1 MKKLLFNSIYPIAVI
16 LMVLL
21 AWYIACWWIDVE
33 LILPTPAQA
42 FIHMAAYLKDG
53 SFWIS
58 LGWTYLRCIESFLIA
73 FLIAMGLAI
82 LAYSQREAEKLITPF
97 MAFIRAIPTMAII
110 LILIIS
116 VAPEGTPIVVAGIVI
131 CPTLYQSF
139 LTSFKQIDQKLVEM
153 ATVYQVSKKNQIFK
167 FYIPTVLPGILENS
181 AAGFSLNIKLII
193 AAEAMAQTKNSI
205 GKLMQYAKISIE
217 IEKLFALT
225 IIAVLLSVISEAG
238 IKIFKRVVCQYDSIE
253 KHIKGL

>member
-21 AWYIACWWIDVE
+21 IWYFACWWIDVE
-33 LILPTPAQA
+33 IILPTPAQA
-42 FIHMAAYLKDG
+42 FIHIGAYLKDI
-53 SFWIS
+53 SFWVS

-73 FLIAMGLAI
+73 FLIALGLAV
-82 LAYSQREAEKLITPF
+82 LAYSKKEAEKFINPF

-116 VAPEGTPIVVAGIVI
+116 IAPEGTPIVVAGIVI

-139 LTSFKQIDQKLVEM
+139 LTSLKQIDQKLVEM
-153 ATVYQVSKKNQIFK
+153 ANIYHVSKKNQIFK

-181 AAGFSLNIKLII
+181 ATGFSLNIKLII
-193 AAEAMAQTKNSI
+193 AAEAMAQTRNSI

-225 IIAVLLSVISEAG
+225 ILAVILSVISEAL
-238 IKIFKRVVCQYDSIE
+238 IKLFKRVVCRYDSAQRNN
-253 KHIKGL
+253 

>member
-16 LMVLL
+16 LMVLVI
-21 AWYIACWWIDVE
+21 WYFACWWIDVE

-42 FIHMAAYLKDG
+42 FIHIGAYLKDI
-53 SFWIS
+53 SFWVS

-73 FLIAMGLAI
+73 YLIASGLAV
-82 LAYSQREAEKLITPF
+82 LAYSKKEAEKFINPF

-116 VAPEGTPIVVAGIVI
+116 IAPEGTPIVVAGIVI

-139 LTSFKQIDQKLVEM
+139 LTSLKQIDQKLVEM
-153 ATVYQVSKKNQIFK
+153 TNIYHVSKKNQIFK

-181 AAGFSLNIKLII
+181 ATGFSLNIKLII
-193 AAEAMAQTKNSI
+193 AAEAMAQTRNSI

-225 IIAVLLSVISEAG
+225 IIAVILSVISEAL
-238 IKIFKRVVCQYDSIE
+238 IKLFKRVVCRYDSAQRNN
-253 KHIKGL
+253 

>member
-16 LMVLL
+16 LMVLVI
-21 AWYIACWWIDVE
+21 WYFACWWIDVE

-42 FIHMAAYLKDG
+42 FIHIGAYLKDI
-53 SFWIS
+53 SFWVS

-73 FLIAMGLAI
+73 FLIALGLAV
-82 LAYSQREAEKLITPF
+82 LAYSKKEAEKFINPF

-116 VAPEGTPIVVAGIVI
+116 IAPEGTPIVVAGIVI

-139 LTSFKQIDQKLVEM
+139 LTSLKQIDQKLVEM
-153 ATVYQVSKKNQIFK
+153 TNIYHVSKKNQIFK

-181 AAGFSLNIKLII
+181 ATGFSLNIKLII
-193 AAEAMAQTKNSI
+193 AAEAMAQTRNSI

-225 IIAVLLSVISEAG
+225 IIAVILSVISEG
-238 IKIFKRVVCQYDSIE
+238 LIKLFKRVVCRYDSAQRNN
-253 KHIKGL
+253 

>member
-1 MKKLLFNSIYPIAVI
+1 
-16 LMVLL
+16 MVLL
-21 AWYIACWWIDVE
+21 IWYFACWWIDVE

-42 FIHMAAYLKDG
+42 FIHIGAYLKDI
-53 SFWIS
+53 SFWVS

-73 FLIAMGLAI
+73 FLIALGLAV
-82 LAYSQREAEKLITPF
+82 LAYSKKEAEKFINPF

-116 VAPEGTPIVVAGIVI
+116 IAPEGTPIVVAGIVI

-139 LTSFKQIDQKLVEM
+139 LTSLKQIDQKLVEM
-153 ATVYQVSKKNQIFK
+153 ANIYHVSKKNQIFK

-181 AAGFSLNIKLII
+181 ATGFSLNIKLII
-193 AAEAMAQTKNSI
+193 AAEAMAQTRNSI

-225 IIAVLLSVISEAG
+225 IIAVILSVISEAL
-238 IKIFKRVVCQYDSIE
+238 IKLFKRVVCRYDSAQRNN
-253 KHIKGL
+253 

>member
-1 MKKLLFNSIYPIAVI
+1 
-16 LMVLL
+16 MVLVI
-21 AWYIACWWIDVE
+21 WYFACWWIDVE

-42 FIHMAAYLKDG
+42 FIHIGAYLKDI
-53 SFWIS
+53 SFWVS

-73 FLIAMGLAI
+73 FLIALGLAV
-82 LAYSQREAEKLITPF
+82 LAYSKKEAEKFINPF

-116 VAPEGTPIVVAGIVI
+116 IAPEGTPIVVAGIVI

-139 LTSFKQIDQKLVEM
+139 LTSLKQIDQKLVEM
-153 ATVYQVSKKNQIFK
+153 TNIYHVSKKNQIFK
-167 FYIPTVLPGILENS
+167 FYIPMVLPGILENS
-181 AAGFSLNIKLII
+181 ATGFSLNIKLII
-193 AAEAMAQTKNSI
+193 AAEAMAQTRNSI

-225 IIAVLLSVISEAG
+225 IIAVILSVISEAL
-238 IKIFKRVVCQYDSIE
+238 IKLFKRVVCRYDSAQRNN
-253 KHIKGL
+253 

>member
-21 AWYIACWWIDVE
+21 IWYFACWWIDVE

-42 FIHMAAYLKDG
+42 FIHIGAYLKDI
-53 SFWIS
+53 SFWVS

-73 FLIAMGLAI
+73 FLIALGLAV
-82 LAYSQREAEKLITPF
+82 LAYSKKEAEKFINPF

-116 VAPEGTPIVVAGIVI
+116 IAPEGTPIVVAGIVI

-139 LTSFKQIDQKLVEM
+139 LTSLKQIDQKLVEM
-153 ATVYQVSKKNQIFK
+153 ANIYHVSKKNQIFK

-181 AAGFSLNIKLII
+181 ATGFSLNIKLII
-193 AAEAMAQTKNSI
+193 AAEAMAQTRNSI

-225 IIAVLLSVISEAG
+225 ILAVILSVISEAL
-238 IKIFKRVVCQYDSIE
+238 IKLFKRVVCRYDSAQRNN
-253 KHIKGL
+253 

>member
-16 LMVLL
+16 LMVLVI
-21 AWYIACWWIDVE
+21 WYFACWWIDVE

-42 FIHMAAYLKDG
+42 FIHIGAYLKDI
-53 SFWIS
+53 SFWVS

-73 FLIAMGLAI
+73 VLIALGLAV
-82 LAYSQREAEKLITPF
+82 LAYSKKEAEKFINPF

-116 VAPEGTPIVVAGIVI
+116 IAPEGTPIVVAGIVI

-139 LTSFKQIDQKLVEM
+139 LTSLKQIDQKLVEM
-153 ATVYQVSKKNQIFK
+153 TNIYHVSKKNQIFK

-181 AAGFSLNIKLII
+181 ATGFSLNIKLII
-193 AAEAMAQTKNSI
+193 AAEAMAQTRNSI

-225 IIAVLLSVISEAG
+225 IIAVILSVISEAL
-238 IKIFKRVVCQYDSIE
+238 IKLFKRVVCRYDSAQRNN
-253 KHIKGL
+253 

>member
-16 LMVLL
+16 LMVLVI
-21 AWYIACWWIDVE
+21 WYFACWWIDVE

-42 FIHMAAYLKDG
+42 FIHIGAYLKDI
-53 SFWIS
+53 SFWVS

-73 FLIAMGLAI
+73 FLIALGLAV
-82 LAYSQREAEKLITPF
+82 LAYSKKEAEKFINPF

-116 VAPEGTPIVVAGIVI
+116 IAPEGTPIVVAGIVI

-139 LTSFKQIDQKLVEM
+139 LTSLKQIDQKLVEM
-153 ATVYQVSKKNQIFK
+153 TNIYHVSKKNQIFK

-181 AAGFSLNIKLII
+181 ATGFSLNIKLII
-193 AAEAMAQTKNSI
+193 AAEAMAQTRNSI
-205 GKLMQYAKISIE
+205 G
-217 IEKLFALT
+217 
-225 IIAVLLSVISEAG
+225 
-238 IKIFKRVVCQYDSIE
+238 
-253 KHIKGL
+253 

>member
-1 MKKLLFNSIYPIAVI
+1 
-16 LMVLL
+16 MVLVI
-21 AWYIACWWIDVE
+21 WYFACWWIDVE

-42 FIHMAAYLKDG
+42 FIHIGAYLKDI
-53 SFWIS
+53 SFWVS

-73 FLIAMGLAI
+73 FLIALGLAV
-82 LAYSQREAEKLITPF
+82 LAYSKKEAEKFINPF

-116 VAPEGTPIVVAGIVI
+116 IAPEGTPIVVAGIVI

-139 LTSFKQIDQKLVEM
+139 LTSLKQIDQKLVEM
-153 ATVYQVSKKNQIFK
+153 TNIYHVSKKNQIFK

-181 AAGFSLNIKLII
+181 ATGFSLNIKLII
-193 AAEAMAQTKNSI
+193 AAEAMAQTRNSI

-225 IIAVLLSVISEAG
+225 IIAVILSVISEAL
-238 IKIFKRVVCQYDSIE
+238 IKLFKRVVCRYDSAQRNN
-253 KHIKGL
+253 

>member
-16 LMVLL
+16 LMVLVI
-21 AWYIACWWIDVE
+21 WYFACWWIDVE

-42 FIHMAAYLKDG
+42 FIHIGAYLKDI
-53 SFWIS
+53 SFWVS

-73 FLIAMGLAI
+73 FLIALGLAV
-82 LAYSQREAEKLITPF
+82 LAYSKKEAEKFINPF

-116 VAPEGTPIVVAGIVI
+116 IAPEGTPIVVAGVVI

-139 LTSFKQIDQKLVEM
+139 LTSLKQIDQKLVEM
-153 ATVYQVSKKNQIFK
+153 TNIYHVSKKNQILK

-181 AAGFSLNIKLII
+181 ATGFSLNIKLII
-193 AAEAMAQTKNSI
+193 AAEAMAQTRNSI

-225 IIAVLLSVISEAG
+225 IIAVILSVISEAL
-238 IKIFKRVVCQYDSIE
+238 IKLFKRVVCRYDSAQRNN
-253 KHIKGL
+253 

>member
-16 LMVLL
+16 LMVLVI
-21 AWYIACWWIDVE
+21 WYFACWWIDVE

-42 FIHMAAYLKDG
+42 FIHIGAYLKDI
-53 SFWIS
+53 SFWVS
-58 LGWTYLRCIESFLIA
+58 LGWTYLRSIESFLIA
-73 FLIAMGLAI
+73 FLIALGLAV
-82 LAYSQREAEKLITPF
+82 LAYSKKEAEKFINPF

-116 VAPEGTPIVVAGIVI
+116 IAPEGTPIVVAGIVI

-139 LTSFKQIDQKLVEM
+139 LTSLKQIDQKLVEM
-153 ATVYQVSKKNQIFK
+153 TNIYHVSKKNQIFK

-181 AAGFSLNIKLII
+181 ATGFSLNIKLII
-193 AAEAMAQTKNSI
+193 AAEAMAQTRNSI

-225 IIAVLLSVISEAG
+225 IIAVILSVISEAL
-238 IKIFKRVVCQYDSIE
+238 IKLFKRVVCRYDSAQRNN
-253 KHIKGL
+253 

>member
-16 LMVLL
+16 LMVLVI
-21 AWYIACWWIDVE
+21 WYFACWWIDVE

-42 FIHMAAYLKDG
+42 FIHIGAYLKDI
-53 SFWIS
+53 SFWVS

-73 FLIAMGLAI
+73 FLIALGLAV
-82 LAYSQREAEKLITPF
+82 LAYSNKEAEKFINPF

-116 VAPEGTPIVVAGIVI
+116 IAPEGTPIVVAGIVI

-139 LTSFKQIDQKLVEM
+139 LTSLKQIDQKLVEM
-153 ATVYQVSKKNQIFK
+153 TNIYHVSKKNQIFK

-181 AAGFSLNIKLII
+181 ATGFSLNIKLII
-193 AAEAMAQTKNSI
+193 AAEAMAQTRNSI

-225 IIAVLLSVISEAG
+225 IIAVILSVISEAL
-238 IKIFKRVVCQYDSIE
+238 IKLFKRVVCRYDSAQRNN
-253 KHIKGL
+253 

>member
-16 LMVLL
+16 LMVLVI
-21 AWYIACWWIDVE
+21 WYFACWWIDVE

-42 FIHMAAYLKDG
+42 FIHIGVYLKDI
-53 SFWIS
+53 SFWVS

-73 FLIAMGLAI
+73 FLIALGLAV
-82 LAYSQREAEKLITPF
+82 LAYSKKEAEKFINPF

-116 VAPEGTPIVVAGIVI
+116 IAPEGTPIVVAGIVI
-131 CPTLYQSF
+131 CPTLYQCF
-139 LTSFKQIDQKLVEM
+139 LTSLKQIDQKLVEM
-153 ATVYQVSKKNQIFK
+153 TNIYHVSKKNQIFK

-181 AAGFSLNIKLII
+181 ATGFSLNIKLII
-193 AAEAMAQTKNSI
+193 AAEAMAQTRNSI

-225 IIAVLLSVISEAG
+225 IIAVILSVISEAL
-238 IKIFKRVVCQYDSIE
+238 IKLFKRVVCRYDSAQRNN
-253 KHIKGL
+253 

>member
-16 LMVLL
+16 LMVLVI
-21 AWYIACWWIDVE
+21 WYFACWWIDVE

-42 FIHMAAYLKDG
+42 FIHIGAYLKYI
-53 SFWIS
+53 SFWVS

-73 FLIAMGLAI
+73 FLIALGLAV
-82 LAYSQREAEKLITPF
+82 LAYSKKEAEKFINPF

-116 VAPEGTPIVVAGIVI
+116 IAPEGTPIVVAGIVI

-139 LTSFKQIDQKLVEM
+139 LTSLKQIDQKLVEM
-153 ATVYQVSKKNQIFK
+153 TNIYHVSKKNQIFK

-181 AAGFSLNIKLII
+181 ATGFSLNIKLII
-193 AAEAMAQTKNSI
+193 AAEAMAQTRNSI

-225 IIAVLLSVISEAG
+225 IIAVILSVISEAL
-238 IKIFKRVVCQYDSIE
+238 IKLFKRVVCRYDSAQRNN
-253 KHIKGL
+253 

>member
-16 LMVLL
+16 LMVLVI
-21 AWYIACWWIDVE
+21 WYFACWWIDVE

-42 FIHMAAYLKDG
+42 FIHIGAYLKDI
-53 SFWIS
+53 SFWVS

-73 FLIAMGLAI
+73 FLIALGLAV
-82 LAYSQREAEKLITPF
+82 LAYSKKEAEKFINPF

-116 VAPEGTPIVVAGIVI
+116 IAPEGTPIVVAGIVI

-139 LTSFKQIDQKLVEM
+139 LTSLKQIDQKLVEM
-153 ATVYQVSKKNQIFK
+153 TNIYHVSKKNQIFK
-167 FYIPTVLPGILENS
+167 FYIPTVLLGILENS
-181 AAGFSLNIKLII
+181 ATGFSLNIKLII
-193 AAEAMAQTKNSI
+193 AAEAMAQTRNSI

-225 IIAVLLSVISEAG
+225 IIAVILSVISEAL
-238 IKIFKRVVCQYDSIE
+238 IKLFKRVVCRYDSAQRNN
-253 KHIKGL
+253 

>member
-21 AWYIACWWIDVE
+21 IWYFACWWIDVE

-42 FIHMAAYLKDG
+42 FIHIGAYLKDI
-53 SFWIS
+53 SFWVS

-73 FLIAMGLAI
+73 FLIALGLAV
-82 LAYSQREAEKLITPF
+82 LAYSKKEAEKFINPF

-116 VAPEGTPIVVAGIVI
+116 IAPEGTPIVVAGIVI

-139 LTSFKQIDQKLVEM
+139 LTSLKQIDQKLVEM
-153 ATVYQVSKKNQIFK
+153 ANIYHVSKKNQIFK

-181 AAGFSLNIKLII
+181 ATGFSLNIKLII
-193 AAEAMAQTKNSI
+193 AAEAMAQTRNSI

-225 IIAVLLSVISEAG
+225 IIAVILSVISEAL
-238 IKIFKRVVCQYDSIE
+238 IKLFKRMVCRYDSAQRNN
-253 KHIKGL
+253 

>member
-21 AWYIACWWIDVE
+21 IWYFACWWIDVE

-42 FIHMAAYLKDG
+42 FIHIGAFLKDI
-53 SFWIS
+53 SFWVS

-73 FLIAMGLAI
+73 FLIALGLAV
-82 LAYSQREAEKLITPF
+82 LAYSKKEAEKFINPF

-116 VAPEGTPIVVAGIVI
+116 IAPEGTPIVVAGIVI

-139 LTSFKQIDQKLVEM
+139 LTSLKQIDQKLVEM
-153 ATVYQVSKKNQIFK
+153 ANIYHVSKKNQIFK

-181 AAGFSLNIKLII
+181 ATGFSLNIKLII
-193 AAEAMAQTKNSI
+193 AAEAMAQTRNSI

-225 IIAVLLSVISEAG
+225 IIAVILSVISEAL
-238 IKIFKRVVCQYDSIE
+238 IKLFKRVVCRYDSAQRNN
-253 KHIKGL
+253 

>member
-21 AWYIACWWIDVE
+21 IWYFACWWIDVE

-42 FIHMAAYLKDG
+42 FIHIGAYLKDI
-53 SFWIS
+53 SFWVS

-73 FLIAMGLAI
+73 FLIALGLAV
-82 LAYSQREAEKLITPF
+82 LAYSKKETEKFINPF

-116 VAPEGTPIVVAGIVI
+116 IAPEGTPIVVAGIVI

-139 LTSFKQIDQKLVEM
+139 LTSLKQIDQKLVEM
-153 ATVYQVSKKNQIFK
+153 ANIYHVSKKNQIFK

-181 AAGFSLNIKLII
+181 ATGFSLNIKLII
-193 AAEAMAQTKNSI
+193 AAEAMAQTRNSI

-225 IIAVLLSVISEAG
+225 IIAVILSVISEAL
-238 IKIFKRVVCQYDSIE
+238 IKLFKRVVCRYDSAQRNN
-253 KHIKGL
+253 

>member
-16 LMVLL
+16 LMVLVI
-21 AWYIACWWIDVE
+21 WYFACWWIDVE

-42 FIHMAAYLKDG
+42 FIHIGAYLKDI
-53 SFWIS
+53 SFWVS

-73 FLIAMGLAI
+73 FLIALRMAV
-82 LAYSQREAEKLITPF
+82 LAYSKKEAEKFINPF

-116 VAPEGTPIVVAGIVI
+116 IAPEGTPIVVAGIVI

-139 LTSFKQIDQKLVEM
+139 LTSLKQIDQKLVEM
-153 ATVYQVSKKNQIFK
+153 TNIYHVSKKNQIFK

-181 AAGFSLNIKLII
+181 ATGFSLNIKLII
-193 AAEAMAQTKNSI
+193 AAEAMAQTRNSI

-225 IIAVLLSVISEAG
+225 IIAVILSVISEAL
-238 IKIFKRVVCQYDSIE
+238 IKLFKRVVCRYDSAQRNN
-253 KHIKGL
+253 

>member
-16 LMVLL
+16 LMVLVI
-21 AWYIACWWIDVE
+21 WYFACWWIDVE

-42 FIHMAAYLKDG
+42 FIHIGAYLKDI
-53 SFWIS
+53 SFWVS

-73 FLIAMGLAI
+73 FLIALGLAV
-82 LAYSQREAEKLITPF
+82 LAYSKKEAEKFINPF

-116 VAPEGTPIVVAGIVI
+116 IAPEGTPIVVAGIVI

-139 LTSFKQIDQKLVEM
+139 LTSLKQIDQKLVEM
-153 ATVYQVSKKNQIFK
+153 TNIYHVSKKNQIFK
-167 FYIPTVLPGILENS
+167 FYIPTVLPGIVENS
-181 AAGFSLNIKLII
+181 ATGFSLNIKLII
-193 AAEAMAQTKNSI
+193 AAEAMAQTRNSI

-225 IIAVLLSVISEAG
+225 IIAVILSVISEAL
-238 IKIFKRVVCQYDSIE
+238 IKLFKRVVCRYDSAQRNN
-253 KHIKGL
+253 

>member
-21 AWYIACWWIDVE
+21 IWYFACWWIDVE

-42 FIHMAAYLKDG
+42 FIHIGAYLKDI
-53 SFWIS
+53 SFWVS

-73 FLIAMGLAI
+73 FLIALGLAV
-82 LAYSQREAEKLITPF
+82 LAYSKKEAEKFINPF

-116 VAPEGTPIVVAGIVI
+116 IAPEGTPIVVAGIVI

-139 LTSFKQIDQKLVEM
+139 LTSLKQIDQKLVEM
-153 ATVYQVSKKNQIFK
+153 ANIYHVSKKNQIFIFQRYYLEYWK
-167 FYIPTVLPGILENS
+167 IVLQDL
-181 AAGFSLNIKLII
+181 A
-193 AAEAMAQTKNSI
+193 
-205 GKLMQYAKISIE
+205 
-217 IEKLFALT
+217 
-225 IIAVLLSVISEAG
+225 
-238 IKIFKRVVCQYDSIE
+238 
-253 KHIKGL
+253 

>member
-21 AWYIACWWIDVE
+21 IWYFACWWIDVE

-42 FIHMAAYLKDG
+42 FIHIGAYLKDI
-53 SFWIS
+53 SFWVS

-73 FLIAMGLAI
+73 FLIALGLAV
-82 LAYSQREAEKLITPF
+82 LAYSKKEAEKFINPF

-116 VAPEGTPIVVAGIVI
+116 IAPEGTPIVVAGIVI

-139 LTSFKQIDQKLVEM
+139 LTSLKQIDQKLVEM
-153 ATVYQVSKKNQIFK
+153 ANIYHVSKKNQIFK

-181 AAGFSLNIKLII
+181 ATGFSLNIKLII
-193 AAEAMAQTKNSI
+193 AAEAMAQTRNSI

-225 IIAVLLSVISEAG
+225 IIAVILSVISEAL
-238 IKIFKRVVCQYDSIE
+238 IKLFKRVVCRYDSAQRNN
-253 KHIKGL
+253 

>member
-16 LMVLL
+16 LMVLVI
-21 AWYIACWWIDVE
+21 WYFACWWIDVE

-42 FIHMAAYLKDG
+42 FIHIGAYLKDI
-53 SFWIS
+53 SFWVS

-73 FLIAMGLAI
+73 FLIALGLAV
-82 LAYSQREAEKLITPF
+82 LAYSKKEAEKFINPF

-116 VAPEGTPIVVAGIVI
+116 IAPEGTPIVVAGIVI

-139 LTSFKQIDQKLVEM
+139 LTSLKQIDQKLVEM
-153 ATVYQVSKKNQIFK
+153 TNIYHVSKKNQIFK

-181 AAGFSLNIKLII
+181 ATGFSLNIKLII
-193 AAEAMAQTKNSI
+193 AAEAMAQTRNSI

-225 IIAVLLSVISEAG
+225 IIAVILSVISEAL
-238 IKIFKRVVCQYDSIE
+238 IKLFKRVVCRYDSAQRNN
-253 KHIKGL
+253 